1 MRFAGVHV
9 GAVEPGAL
17 GRRRWSA
24 LFGRRTPRL
33 SPVKVPTKEHPREEA
48 AAFRVLF
55 DGGCPL
61 CRHEAALL
69 RRLDRR
75 RGRLVLEDIAA
86 PGFDPARYGA
96 SIDQVM
102 GEIYGVLPDGRLVTG
117 MEVFRRAY
125 AAVGLPWLLA
135 PTRWPG
141 VKGIAD
147 AAYAWFARN
156 RLRLTGRGDC
166 ENETCRASYAGDKSG
181 GAGHEWRDD

>member
-1 MRFAGVHV
+1 MRFTGVHV
-9 GAVEPGAL
+9 GAFEPSVL
-17 GRRRWSA
+17 GRSRWSA
-24 LFGRRTPRL
+24 LFGRRAPRL
-33 SPVKVPTKEHPREEA
+33 SPVKMPAKEHPHEDAE
-48 AAFRVLF
+48 AFRVLF

-61 CRHEAALL
+61 CRREAALL
-69 RRLDRR
+69 RWLDGD
-75 RGRLVLEDIAA
+75 RGRLVLEDITA
-86 PGFDPARYGA
+86 PGFNPARYGA
-96 SIDQVM
+96 SMDQVM

-166 ENETCRASYAGDKSG
+166 EDGTCRAAYAGDWSCRPG
-181 GAGHEWRDD
+181 RG